1 MFQIDLFLT
10 SGLQVSWLRLCGDR
24 PASAVAPI
32 FRPLFA
38 SRVSTG
44 EQLASGMQLG
54 RATKIGSGTVAAMQ
68 VRVVVDS
75 GGQISPSNFLVEQPE
90 QPVADQSA
98 DVSIGGM
105 TPLWAEAWA
114 AERKVESKAERARG
128 HATAAAKARAHAV

>member
-1 MFQIDLFLT
+1 M
-10 SGLQVSWLRLCGDR
+10 
-24 PASAVAPI
+24 API

-54 RATKIGSGTVAAMQ
+54 RATKIGSGTVAGMQ
-68 VRVVVDS
+68 VRVLVDS
-75 GGQISPSNFLVEQPE
+75 GGQMSPSNFLAEQPE
-90 QPVADQSA
+90 QPVEAPAADQSA

-114 AERKVESKAERARG
+114 AERKVESKSERARG
-128 HATAAAKARAHAV
+128 HATAAVKARARAQVV